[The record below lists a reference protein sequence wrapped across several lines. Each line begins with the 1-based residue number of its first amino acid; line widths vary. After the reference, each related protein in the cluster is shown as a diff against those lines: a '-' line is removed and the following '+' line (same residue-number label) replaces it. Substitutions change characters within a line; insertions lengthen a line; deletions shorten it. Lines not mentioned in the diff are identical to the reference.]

1 MKRLFWISVFVLI
14 WAGWAAAAQPT
25 DVDSLLKVYDKSSG
39 QSKAAVARRIVD
51 FCLADD
57 QLTNVA
63 EMGTDDFS
71 VFYAADRYYIST
83 GNFRA
88 ALTYIDK
95 ALPLA
100 SDHDP
105 ALKATMLCDRGYC
118 LFKLSH
124 NSEASKAELE
134 AEAFSKR
141 HQLWQPLARSY
152 NYMAIINHS
161 LGHSDEAKHFVAKAL
176 ETDSIEAAS
185 RQHKGP
191 KPLRAPSSN
200 RLLTNNTHNYLG
212 IACEIYSVAKEPDK
226 AIRYGRQAVE
236 AAQAMGY
243 DAGVVNHLSQLS
255 YAYNRRGDY
264 EEGLRTAQQAV
275 AAVERM
281 PVVDENLLCLSL
293 EYVAFNLLDMKRNAE
308 AVPYIRRAIGLGQ
321 KNGYM
326 RSVCYDYKSL
336 AEALEP
342 ADPCGALQ
350 ALRRYSVMMDSLH
363 NEDMHEA
370 LGQANAQLHNDELQ
384 EENDRRRHQIRAVAG
399 YATAGLLL
407 LLAVIA
413 VLVYI
418 NRLRSRT
425 QQETERLQK
434 AREDFFTNV
443 THEFRTPLTVI
454 LGMARQ
460 LEGEPA
466 AAIERNGEQLLT
478 LVNQL
483 LDISKVS
490 SATGEQR
497 WRQDDLVVFVGMV
510 VDSFRQPAS
519 MGGKTL
525 TFTSGHEHLAVAFV
539 PDYVQKI
546 LSNLLSNALKF
557 TPAGGTVSVGLTA
570 DDKQIRLRVAD
581 TGKGISAEDLP
592 HVFDPFFQGSNN
604 SFTGT
609 GVGLAL
615 VKQLAEV
622 LGGSASVESEPGHG
636 SVFTVTMA
644 RTEMPH
650 AAPSATTPLVSE
662 EVSPVSGE
670 SRIQAN
676 SPKAH
681 AAASKEDGL
690 PLILVADDNAE
701 VARYIGSVLADD
713 YEVIYASNGVE
724 ALAMAGERVPDMIVT
739 DVMMPDMD
747 GIELCRH
754 IRSSQLTS
762 HIPVVMVT
770 ARATADDR
778 MEGIGAGAD
787 AYLYKPFRADE
798 LLLRVSK
805 LLEQRQLLQRKFSV
819 EMELTPAETAR
830 TEDAELS
837 AYERNVSDMNE
848 AFVRQLDDFVL
859 AHMADRGFDT
869 SAVASFLCM
878 SVSQLSRKLKA
889 VIGMTPAAYILDLR
903 LREVKRL
910 IADEP
915 QLTLLDVALRCGF
928 ADNAHMT
935 HAFRRKYGV
944 PPSQYAAAGS

>member
-308 AVPYIRRAIGLGQ
+308 AVPYIRRAIALGQ

-326 RSVCYDYKSL
+326 RSVCYDY
-336 AEALEP
+336 
-342 ADPCGALQ
+342 
-350 ALRRYSVMMDSLH
+350 
-363 NEDMHEA
+363 
-370 LGQANAQLHNDELQ
+370 
-384 EENDRRRHQIRAVAG
+384 
-399 YATAGLLL
+399 
-407 LLAVIA
+407 
-413 VLVYI
+413 
-418 NRLRSRT
+418 
-425 QQETERLQK
+425 
-434 AREDFFTNV
+434 
-443 THEFRTPLTVI
+443 
-454 LGMARQ
+454 
-460 LEGEPA
+460 
-466 AAIERNGEQLLT
+466 
-478 LVNQL
+478 
-483 LDISKVS
+483 
-490 SATGEQR
+490 
-497 WRQDDLVVFVGMV
+497 
-510 VDSFRQPAS
+510 
-519 MGGKTL
+519 
-525 TFTSGHEHLAVAFV
+525 
-539 PDYVQKI
+539 
-546 LSNLLSNALKF
+546 
-557 TPAGGTVSVGLTA
+557 
-570 DDKQIRLRVAD
+570 
-581 TGKGISAEDLP
+581 
-592 HVFDPFFQGSNN
+592 
-604 SFTGT
+604 
-609 GVGLAL
+609 
-615 VKQLAEV
+615 
-622 LGGSASVESEPGHG
+622 
-636 SVFTVTMA
+636 
-644 RTEMPH
+644 
-650 AAPSATTPLVSE
+650 
-662 EVSPVSGE
+662 
-670 SRIQAN
+670 
-676 SPKAH
+676 
-681 AAASKEDGL
+681 
-690 PLILVADDNAE
+690 
-701 VARYIGSVLADD
+701 
-713 YEVIYASNGVE
+713 
-724 ALAMAGERVPDMIVT
+724 
-739 DVMMPDMD
+739 
-747 GIELCRH
+747 
-754 IRSSQLTS
+754 
-762 HIPVVMVT
+762 
-770 ARATADDR
+770 
-778 MEGIGAGAD
+778 
-787 AYLYKPFRADE
+787 
-798 LLLRVSK
+798 
-805 LLEQRQLLQRKFSV
+805 
-819 EMELTPAETAR
+819 
-830 TEDAELS
+830 
-837 AYERNVSDMNE
+837 
-848 AFVRQLDDFVL
+848 
-859 AHMADRGFDT
+859 
-869 SAVASFLCM
+869 
-878 SVSQLSRKLKA
+878 
-889 VIGMTPAAYILDLR
+889 
-903 LREVKRL
+903 
-910 IADEP
+910 
-915 QLTLLDVALRCGF
+915 
-928 ADNAHMT
+928 
-935 HAFRRKYGV
+935 
-944 PPSQYAAAGS
+944 